1 MTDKDKLIEE
11 LEAQIEKMKS
21 DVIFE
26 RDHSLKIEDIITCTV
41 LNDILK
47 KWEIKENG

>member
-26 RDHSLKIEDIITCTV
+26 RDHSLRLRILLHVQFLITF
-41 LNDILK
+41 LK
-47 KWEIKENG
+47 NGR